1 MAANLFILNIGLS
14 APTFMKAK
22 PLSHVERLA
31 ILRKRLPL
39 FMKVQSYKQEVVPRH
54 VYGGE
59 PMVVVTGTMT
69 VSPWTSGLRDNA
81 YIGLFDMLCEME
93 QDCCAML
100 NYKTDKGE
108 LFGPYADH
116 WGTFNRDYFVM

>member
-1 MAANLFILNIGLS
+1 MAADLVILNIGLS

-31 ILRKRLPL
+31 IMRKRLPL
-39 FMKVQSYKQEVVPRH
+39 FMKVHSYRHEIVPRH

-59 PMVVVTGTMT
+59 PVAIVSGIMDT
-69 VSPWTSGLRDNA
+69 SPWTGSVRNKP
-81 YIGLFDMLCEME
+81 YKHLFDMLIEME

-100 NYKTDKGE
+100 NYRTGKGE
-108 LFGPYADH
+108 LVGLYAEQ